1 MARTKTKARP
11 IPVPQSTGEAD
22 LFIRQIGEMQRE
34 RDRIETEMNAVI
46 ANTKALH
53 AERVKEIDA
62 EMSERAKGLETW
74 AAANRKEL
82 TNDGRTKTAK
92 LHAGEISWRHRPP
105 RVTLRKVEDVI
116 ASIKALGLADRFIR
130 IKEEANKEA
139 MLADP
144 ETAAAI
150 DGVTIGSDG
159 EDFVVKPFET
169 ELEQVA

>member
-34 RDRIETEMNAVI
+34 RDRIETEMNAII

-53 AERVKEIDA
+53 AERVKEID
-62 EMSERAKGLETW
+62 EQMSERAKGLETW

-105 RVTLRKVEDVI
+105 RVTLRKVEDVL
-116 ASIKALGLADRFIR
+116 ASIKALRLQKKFLRL
-130 IKEEANKEA
+130 KLEVNKEA
-139 MLADP
+139 MLAEP
-144 ETAAAI
+144 EIASKI